1 MELPKRK
8 LLTPINSL
16 NFLTMNFA
24 HNIETRK
31 NSLKKLL
38 TNVIKYED
46 EIIKALYDDF
56 KKPAF
61 EAVATETSYIISDLK
76 DTIANIDSYCKPQ
89 KVNFNL
95 LNFPSNDYIISEPYG
110 KVLIIAPWNYPFQLA
125 ICPLVAAVSAGNTVV
140 LKPSE
145 LTPHTSAIIAKIVA
159 ESFDKN
165 HVSVEQG
172 GQEKSTELLNQ
183 RWDYIFFTGSVA
195 VGKIVAKAAAVNL
208 TPVTLELGGKSPCIV
223 DQTAK
228 MALTAKRIVWGKF
241 INAGQTC
248 IAPDYILVHQSVK
261 ANLINE
267 LKNEITKAY
276 GADIKNS
283 PDLAR
288 IINLKN
294 WERLVGYIQS
304 YKVIF
309 GGETEKETL
318 FIAPT
323 LIDEPELKSDLMQN
337 EIFGP
342 LLPIISYQNKSELKA
357 IIESYEKPLS
367 LYVFTERTDFANEIM
382 NQFSFGGGCINDTI
396 MHIANKRLPFGG
408 VGQSGMGA
416 YHGKYSFDTF
426 SHKKSISKKGTW
438 LDVPLRYA
446 PYKDRVTTLR
456 KLFKWI

>member
-1 MELPKRK
+1 
-8 LLTPINSL
+8 
-16 NFLTMNFA
+16 MNFA

-125 ICPLVAAVSAGNTVV
+125 ICPLVAAVAAGNTVV

-145 LTPHTSAIIAKIVA
+145 LTPHTSAIIAKIVD